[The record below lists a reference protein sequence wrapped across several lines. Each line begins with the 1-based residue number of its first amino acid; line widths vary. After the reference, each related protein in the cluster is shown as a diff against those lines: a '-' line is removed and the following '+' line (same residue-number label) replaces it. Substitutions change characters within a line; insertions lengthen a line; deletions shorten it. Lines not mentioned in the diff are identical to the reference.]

1 MLGAAC
7 KTCFFSEKTS
17 KPSDKSK
24 LYFVTSFTILQ
35 DLVQKVAGSHLG
47 GRIEVNTIVKIN
59 ADPHTYQPTPH
70 DSKLIASA
78 DAVFI
83 NGLGFEGW
91 IDRLICGSG
100 FKGPIYTVSK
110 KVDPRILASNVNL
123 IDPHAWHSVKNV
135 ILYTQEIVR
144 AFIEIDPEFA
154 KDYQRNGNALIK
166 KLQELDVFVTKL
178 FAKIPSN
185 ERQVVTTHDAFWYF
199 GMDYGIKFLSPVGIS
214 TEAQA
219 SAAVVGELIN
229 LIRNNK
235 IKAVF
240 IENLANPRLI
250 EQIAMEANVKVGG
263 ILYADSLSLPTEV
276 AGDYFSMIRHNAQ
289 TICQSLHS

>member
-1 MLGAAC
+1 M
-7 KTCFFSEKTS
+7 S

-47 GRIEVNTIVKIN
+47 KRIEVNTIVKIN

-91 IDRLICGSG
+91 IDRLISGSG

-110 KVDPRILASNVNL
+110 KVKPRILASNVNL

-135 ILYTQEIVR
+135 ILYVQEIVQ

-154 KDYQRNGNALIK
+154 KDYQSNGTALIK
-166 KLQELDVFVTKL
+166 KLRELDVFVTKL

-199 GMDYGIKFLSPVGIS
+199 GMDYEIKFLSPVGIS
-214 TEAQA
+214 TEVQA

-263 ILYADSLSLPTEV
+263 TLYADSLSLPEEV
-276 AGDYFSMIRHNAQ
+276 AGDYFSMIRHNAMLIYQ
-289 TICQSLHS
+289 ALLME